1 MKKFILLLSGM
12 LLTIVAF
19 SQNLKEPINKPL
31 TAAQKMTIELSRT
44 YNLTGEQVLELNKI
58 QEAKLSAL
66 AKIEGLRAQDMKKY
80 ILKRLSAF
88 ETADNALMSLLDE
101 RQMEIFKK
109 QQIEKSIKFETIV
122 EGMKK
127 EGFSQIDIQKKLA
140 ETEF

>member
-19 SQNLKEPINKPL
+19 SQNLKEPVNKPL

-101 RQMEIFKK
+101 RQIEIFKK

>member
-19 SQNLKEPINKPL
+19 SQNLKEPVNKPL

>member
-12 LLTIVAF
+12 LLTIIAF
-19 SQNLKEPINKPL
+19 SQNLKEPVNKPL